1 MFVKP
6 GREEAWNDLGKLIE
20 QFEVPPKAVCEPTS
34 NESMKWWTDVIMS
47 CAVFHE
53 EYKGDRLL
61 QAMMMA
67 WFQTI
72 DLIISKRIA
81 LYKERNENAGTT

>member
-20 QFEVPPKAVCEPTS
+20 QFEVPPKAVCQPTTD
-34 NESMKWWTDVIMS
+34 ESMQWWTNVILA

-53 EYKGDRLL
+53 EHKEDRLL

-67 WFQTI
+67 WFQTM
-72 DLIISKRIA
+72 DLITSERIA
-81 LYKERNENAGTT
+81 LYKERVENAGTT